1 MNDIIQYSGA
11 ILLLCGSFFVFTASV
26 GLFRFPECITR
37 IHAAGVAD
45 AFGVCLILFGVALL
59 SLSWAVAV
67 KLLLLALFLLITS
80 PTACHALV
88 QAAFETPAIKKRW
101 QRLANKR
108 EQ

>member
-11 ILLLCGSFFVFTASV
+11 LLLLCGSFFVFTGSL

-45 AFGVCLILFGVALL
+45 IFGVCLILLGVSCL

-67 KLLLLALFLLITS
+67 KLVLLALFLLITS

-101 QRLANKR
+101 QRIADRKGK
-108 EQ
+108 